1 MEVLSLMLHRACLA
15 LPTQRNNAMIPRAMS
30 SSFGDVAD
38 DSTGIYI
45 YTHLLV
51 ILVNGSSVAT

>member
-1 MEVLSLMLHRACLA
+1 MVLSLMLHRACLA
-15 LPTQRNNAMIPRAMS
+15 LPTQRNNAMIARAMS

-38 DSTGIYI
+38 DSTGIYT
-45 YTHLLV
+45 YLLV